1 MSTQYKEL
9 QSLIKRK
16 LEEMKLVF
24 KTIGQMKSEK
34 NIGGI
39 RAVAEMR
46 VKMLCNFGNL
56 LLATGSKKLEQYS
69 SSFDEIEM
77 CLCHTENI
85 VTSESVA
92 DAMIEFMRVDQ
103 LIKAQAAISFMNN

>member
-24 KTIGQMKSEK
+24 KTIGQMKYEK

-39 RAVAEMR
+39 RAVVEMR

-56 LLATGSKKLEQYS
+56 LLAT
-69 SSFDEIEM
+69 
-77 CLCHTENI
+77 
-85 VTSESVA
+85 
-92 DAMIEFMRVDQ
+92 DA
-103 LIKAQAAISFMNN
+103 